1 MTPAAT
7 EPASLYERLLREH
20 NQRIR
25 AHFSSLAAI
34 YPKLKNRNRYYNRF
48 LVRWCQSLIAP
59 GQKVLDVGCGRG
71 DILAELRPAS
81 GVGLDLSESMLEAA
95 AADFPHLSFRH
106 TALEDFDGKAGFD
119 AALLINTAE
128 YTFDMGAVIACCHRA
143 LRDNGRLL
151 LTTANPLWSP
161 IFHFASRL
169 GLRIPECERLFL
181 TNEDLVNLLR
191 LHGFDVVYKR
201 MSLLLPKYIPFLSDF
216 INNTWSRIPILRLL
230 ASTQLLAARKVPVAR
245 REYSVSIVVPC
256 YNEKGNIERCIR
268 ETRKIGAR
276 TELLFVDD
284 GSRDGTADTVDPAL
298 NPDIDVRVIRY
309 TPNRGK
315 GYAVKTGF
323 NAATG
328 DIVMILDA
336 DLTTMP
342 EELAPVY
349 EAFAA
354 GHAEFVNCTR
364 FIYPME
370 GRAMKWA
377 NYVGNKMFNILVS
390 LVMESRVSD
399 TLCGTKA
406 MFRRNYV
413 SMAMGRDPW
422 GDYDF
427 LFGAAQQRLVIRE
440 LPVHYRQRL
449 AGSSK
454 MNSLKHTLNLL
465 RMCWHGFF
473 QVKTMRPLQNL
484 NLPDGGTPAPAASP
498 AEPDRVSS

>member
-1 MTPAAT
+1 MSPAAAK
-7 EPASLYERLLREH
+7 PSSLYERLLREH
-20 NQRIR
+20 NERIA
-25 AHFSSLAAI
+25 AHFEGLAAS
-34 YPKLKNRNRYYNRF
+34 YPKLKKRNRYYNRF
-48 LVRWCQSLIAP
+48 LVRWCQSLLAP
-59 GQKVLDVGCGRG
+59 GKRILDVGCGRG
-71 DILAELRPAS
+71 DVLAELKPAS
-81 GVGLDLSESMLEAA
+81 GVGIDLSEAMVKEAA
-95 AADFPHLSFRH
+95 AEYPHLSFQR
-106 TALEDFDGKAGFD
+106 TALEDFDGDASFD

-128 YTFDMGAVIACCHRA
+128 YTFDMGAVIARCHRA

-161 IFHFASRL
+161 VFQFASRL

-181 TNEDLVNLLR
+181 TNEDLVNLLH

-201 MSLLLPKYIPFLSDF
+201 MSLLVPKQIPFLSDF

-230 ASTQLLAARKVPVAR
+230 SSTQFIAARKVPEAR
-245 REYSVSIVVPC
+245 RDYSVSIVVPC
-256 YNEKGNIERCIR
+256 YNERGNIERCIR
-268 ETRKIGAR
+268 EVRRIGAR

-284 GSRDGTADTVDPAL
+284 GSKDDTAGAVDPAL
-298 NPDIDVRVIRY
+298 NRDIEVRVIRY

-315 GYAVKTGF
+315 GHAVKTGF

-377 NYVGNKMFNILVS
+377 NYVGNKLFNILVS

-406 MFRRNYV
+406 MFRGNYI
-413 SMAMGRDPW
+413 SMEMGRDPW

-449 AGSSK
+449 AGFSK
-454 MNSLKHTLNLL
+454 MNSIKHTLNLL

-473 QVKTMRPLQNL
+473 QVKTMRPLENV
-484 NLPDGGTPAPAASP
+484 NLPAGEASAPVAGKPS
-498 AEPDRVSS
+498 

>member
-1 MTPAAT
+1 MTSAAAK
-7 EPASLYERLLREH
+7 PASQYERLLREH
-20 NQRIR
+20 NERIA
-25 AHFSSLAAI
+25 AHFGGLASS
-34 YPKLKNRNRYYNRF
+34 YRQLKHRNRYYNQF
-48 LVRWCQSLIAP
+48 LIRWCRSFIAP
-59 GQKVLDVGCGRG
+59 GQRILDVGCGRG
-71 DILAELRPAS
+71 DVLAELKPAG
-81 GVGLDLSESMLEAA
+81 GVGIDLSQAMVEAA
-95 AADFPHLSFRH
+95 AAEFPNLSFRH
-106 TALEDFDGKAGFD
+106 AAVEDFDGEAGFD

-128 YTFDMGAVIACCHRA
+128 YTFDMGAVIARCHRA
-143 LRDNGRLL
+143 LRDNGKLL

-161 IFHFASRL
+161 VFHFASRL
-169 GLRIPECERLFL
+169 GLRIPECERLFV

-201 MSLLLPKYIPFLSDF
+201 MSLLVPKYIPFLSDF
-216 INNTWSRIPILRLL
+216 LNNTWSRIPILRLL
-230 ASTQLLAARKVPVAR
+230 SSTQFIVARKVPAAR

-256 YNEKGNIERCIR
+256 YNERGNIERCIR
-268 ETRKIGAR
+268 EVRKIGSR

-284 GSRDGTADTVDPAL
+284 GSKDGTAEAVDPAL

-315 GYAVKTGF
+315 GHAVTMGF
-323 NAATG
+323 NAASG

-354 GHAEFVNCTR
+354 GHAEFVNGTR

-390 LVMESRVSD
+390 LVMECRVSD

-406 MFRRNYV
+406 MFRRNYI
-413 SMAMGRDPW
+413 SMEMGRDPW

-427 LFGAAQQRLVIRE
+427 LFGAAQQRLLIRE
-440 LPVHYRQRL
+440 LPVHYRERL
-449 AGSSK
+449 AGFSK
-454 MNSLKHTLNLL
+454 MNSMKHTVNLL

-473 QVKTMRPLQNL
+473 QVKTMRPLENV
-484 NLPDGGTPAPAASP
+484 NLPAGGAARLVK
-498 AEPDRVSS
+498 ELI

>member
-1 MTPAAT
+1 MTSAAAR
-7 EPASLYERLLREH
+7 PASLYDRLLREH
-20 NQRIR
+20 NERIT
-25 AHFSSLAAI
+25 AHFDGLAAR
-34 YPKLKNRNRYYNRF
+34 YDELKDRNRYYNHF
-48 LVRWCQSLIAP
+48 LGRWCRSCLAP
-59 GQKVLDVGCGRG
+59 GQRILDIGCGRG
-71 DILAELRPAS
+71 DVLAELKPAS
-81 GVGLDLSESMLEAA
+81 GVGIDVSKNMVEAA
-95 AADFPHLSFRH
+95 AAEFPHLSFRH
-106 TALEDFDGKAGFD
+106 IALEDFDGDASFD

-128 YTFDMGAVIACCHRA
+128 YTFDMGAVIARCHRA

-191 LHGFDVVYKR
+191 LNGFDVVYKR
-201 MSLLLPKYIPFLSDF
+201 MSLLIPKHIPLFSDF
-216 INNTWSRIPILRLL
+216 INNTWSRLPILHLL
-230 ASTQLLAARKVPVAR
+230 SSTQLIVARKVPVAR

-256 YNEKGNIERCIR
+256 YNERGNIERCIR
-268 ETRKIGAR
+268 EVPPIGSR

-284 GSRDGTADTVDPAL
+284 GSKDGTAEAVDPAL
-298 NPDIDVRVIRY
+298 NQDIDVRVIRY
-309 TPNRGK
+309 TPNHGK
-315 GYAVKTGF
+315 GHAVKTGF
-323 NAATG
+323 DAATG

-342 EELAPVY
+342 EELSPIY
-349 EAFAA
+349 DAFAA
-354 GHAEFVNCTR
+354 GHAEFVNGTR

-390 LVMESRVSD
+390 HVMESRVSD

-406 MFRRNYV
+406 MFRRNYI
-413 SMAMGRDPW
+413 SMEMGRDPW

-449 AGSSK
+449 AGFSK

-473 QVKTMRPLQNL
+473 QVKMMRPLENV
-484 NLPDGGTPAPAASP
+484 NLPTANARAS
-498 AEPDRVSS
+498 VGKTS